1 MTEKKG
7 DGRTVQLKRVRLSFS
22 SLDEKRATVEDGEPK
37 HGFNVI
43 LEKDSPYYNENKR
56 KVEAALAAA
65 GLVAFKDEG
74 RWKAV
79 QEDNPKR
86 VCYREGRR
94 FKNKEGKI
102 YDGYDGNWAVT
113 CGTPKK
119 GQQLPKKMIDRHKRA
134 VSGKTDIADVF
145 YNGVVCDVFL
155 SFFGTDKG
163 GQGFFNTCDAIRS
176 WQEGDHM
183 GGGILVDDSDFDDAD
198 DDEDDLMDEPSSKS
212 KSSSD
217 DDDLD
222 LDISLDDD

>member
-1 MTEKKG
+1 MTDTKG

-22 SLDEKRATVEDGEPK
+22 SLDEKRPTVEDGEPK

-43 LEKDSPYYNENKR
+43 LEKDSPYYKENCR
-56 KVEAALAAA
+56 KVESALAAA
-65 GLVAFKDEG
+65 GLVAFKDEE
-74 RWKAV
+74 RWKSV

-94 FKNKEGKI
+94 FKNKEKVI
-102 YDGYDGNWAVT
+102 YNGYDGNMAVT

-119 GQQLPKKMIDRHKRA
+119 GQQLPKKMLDRYKKQ
-134 VSGKTDIADVF
+134 VTGKENIAEVF
-145 YNGVVCDVFL
+145 YNGAICDVFL

-183 GGGILVDDSDFDDAD
+183 GGGVNIDAADFDDAD
-198 DDEDDLMDEPSSKS
+198 DDDGFDNLDSNEKS
-212 KSSSD
+212 KSSDPD
-217 DDDLD
+217 DFDLD
-222 LDISLDDD
+222 LDLED